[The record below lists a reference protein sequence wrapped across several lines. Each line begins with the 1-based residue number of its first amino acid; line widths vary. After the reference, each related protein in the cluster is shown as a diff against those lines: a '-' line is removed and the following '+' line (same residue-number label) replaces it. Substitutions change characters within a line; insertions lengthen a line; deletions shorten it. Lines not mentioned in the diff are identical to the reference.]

1 MKEKVVFPPGYI
13 TPPKPS
19 GYVPPRARSSP
30 PSTQASAGQSTQ
42 APAGRPPHAARVS
55 AVTKYP
61 ELEPAVVAALQD
73 LDEELVDDQSGGYV
87 PKRPRVIIN
96 LQCNSVTL
104 RALTDPGLE
113 INLISDWVV
122 DRH

>member
-1 MKEKVVFPPGYI
+1 MYRP
-13 TPPKPS
+13 
-19 GYVPPRARSSP
+19 
-30 PSTQASAGQSTQ
+30 
-42 APAGRPPHAARVS
+42 APAHLRHPLRLVQDSQRRRQRAAPPHAARVS